1 MKKLILYLLLSFI
14 VSYGSYSITILIIP
28 NIIYKVF
35 HYKIVNN
42 QNVKD
47 NELKHFHIPND
58 QSRDVVMPNPDFL
71 YSTSF
76 YDLSNGDINLKG
88 KMPDSTYWS
97 VSFYKPNTVNWFVK
111 NDNEF
116 IDNNLDMKITLSNSG
131 QENSIV
137 SPVKKGFMIIRIL
150 VEKKDSTSIGYY
162 KELQKSITLN

>member
-1 MKKLILYLLLSFI
+1 MKKLILYLLLSFT
-14 VSYGSYSITILIIP
+14 VSYGSYNVTILMIP

-42 QNVKD
+42 QNVQD
-47 NELKHFHIPND
+47 NELKHFDIPND

-76 YDLSNGDINLKG
+76 YDLSNGDLNLKG

-116 IDNNLDMKITLSNSG
+116 IDNNLDMKITLSNS
-131 QENSIV
+131 E
-137 SPVKKGFMIIRIL
+137 PRK
-150 VEKKDSTSIGYY
+150 
-162 KELQKSITLN
+162 

>member
-1 MKKLILYLLLSFI
+1 M
-14 VSYGSYSITILIIP
+14 IP

-42 QNVKD
+42 QNVQD
-47 NELKHFHIPND
+47 NELKHFDIPND
-58 QSRDVVMPNPDFL
+58 KSRDVVMPNPDFL

-76 YDLSNGDINLKG
+76 YDLSNGDLNLKG

-111 NDNEF
+111 NDDEF
-116 IDNNLDMKITLSNSG
+116 IDNNLDMKITLSNSEL
-131 QENSIV
+131 ENSIV

-150 VEKKDSTSIGYY
+150 VEKKDSKSIDYY
-162 KELQKSITLN
+162 KALQKSITLN